1 MTVFVRNY
9 ALEFVARKHRHA
21 SARHA
26 DGRIAGGMS
35 GRERVDAGFPIH
47 HVHLRDR
54 HAGSDCYFLD
64 DVQQLAL
71 MDVGGIGVHQPTL
84 E

>member
-1 MTVFVRNY
+1 
-9 ALEFVARKHRHA
+9 
-21 SARHA
+21 
-26 DGRIAGGMS
+26 MS